1 MRKVF
6 ALILIF
12 AISLFL
18 VVKVTHADEIEDLQ
32 KQINDLQKQV
42 DMSRAATTP
51 LEGQVK
57 SLEGQIASITA
68 KITSIGADLK
78 KSEDELV
85 TQKQILA
92 ATVRNFYI
100 RSFVDIPLL
109 TLFSSADATDTLKLI
124 AFQQKASGSDK
135 DLIESITGK
144 ILKLADDKKRL
155 AAAQVQIDKQNQFL
169 KGEIAKAKTF
179 QGELEGKIADLSARQ
194 QEILSQRLANLN
206 IPKSAYTMQGGCVD
220 DRGKDPG
227 FSPAF
232 AFFTYGVPNRIGLNQ
247 YGAKGRAEAGQNY
260 ETILKAYYNF
270 DSIGDSPT
278 QTIVVNGTNEYGQTF
293 SSVSMSIDDYLK
305 HLYEMPTSWDSK
317 ALQAQAIAA
326 RSYAARVQSEKGFLA
341 PSQSDQ
347 VVKKEINDGNWQA
360 AVDATHNKVM
370 LQGGSA
376 IKAWFS
382 STHGGYVFASG
393 EIGWNSTSWTKH
405 ATDTSSGSA
414 GGFSDL
420 QSNAY
425 DRSSPWFYCDWGSR
439 SQYNKTAW
447 LKSSEVADIVNVL
460 LLASRDSSTRDHLYQ
475 TDKPNP
481 AGTDTWSEDRV
492 RQELQS
498 RGESAFSSISSVSV
512 GADFSAGKATN
523 VTVSGDGGSK
533 SFSGSDFKTYF
544 DLRAPANIQIV
555 GPLYNLERK

>member
-6 ALILIF
+6 ALIFIIF
-12 AISLFL
+12 VLAVFFIPN
-18 VVKVTHADEIEDLQ
+18 VRADELEDLQ
-32 KQINDLQKQV
+32 KQINDLQHSL
-42 DMSRAATTP
+42 DMSKNATTP
-51 LEGQVK
+51 LESQVK
-57 SLEGQIASITA
+57 GLDSQL
-68 KITSIGADLK
+68 TSIGVRLNAISADLTRSEKDIEQQK
-78 KSEDELV
+78 KV
-85 TQKQILA
+85 LA
-92 ATVRNFYI
+92 GTVRDYYI
-100 RSFVDIPLL
+100 SSFVDIPLL
-109 TLFSSADATDTLKLI
+109 TFFASNDATDTLRVI
-124 AFQQKASGSDK
+124 AFQQMSSKSDRE
-135 DLIESITGK
+135 IIQTIGARVA
-144 ILKLADDKKRL
+144 KLADDKKRL
-155 AAAQVQIDKQNQFL
+155 ASAKAQIDKQSQFL
-169 KGEIAKAKTF
+169 KGQIASAKSY
-179 QGELEGKIADLSARQ
+179 QSQLEGQISALTARQ
-194 QEILSQRLANLN
+194 QEILGQRLASLN

-220 DRGKDPG
+220 DRDKDPG

-247 YGAKGRAEAGQNY
+247 YGAKGRAEAGQGY
-260 ETILKAYYNF
+260 EAILKAYYNF

-293 SSVSMSIDDYLK
+293 SSESMNIDDYLK

-317 ALQAQAIAA
+317 ALQAQAVAA

-370 LQGGSA
+370 LQGGSP

-405 ATDTSSGSA
+405 ATDTNSGSA

-447 LKSSEVADIVNVL
+447 LKSSELADIVNVL

-498 RGESAFSSISSVSV
+498 RGESAFSSVSSVSV
-512 GADFSAGKATN
+512 SADFSGGVATN

-555 GPLYNLERK
+555 GPLYNIEKK